1 VHTTRELALDPFAR
15 FARVASDKKP
25 QRPSGACRASHRAH
39 EGAPKARD
47 RLVVERVFS
56 RLSADA
62 VSAKQAMGH
71 MKACERDLPDRH
83 VDDGGI
89 DVADA
94 EGLRRV
100 HLDAKI
106 VPARAE
112 TGKVHE
118 RVNRARTEI
127 S

>member
-1 VHTTRELALDPFAR
+1 
-15 FARVASDKKP
+15 
-25 QRPSGACRASHRAH
+25 
-39 EGAPKARD
+39 
-47 RLVVERVFS
+47 
-56 RLSADA
+56 
-62 VSAKQAMGH
+62 MGH
-71 MKACERDLPDRH
+71 MKACERDLLDRH